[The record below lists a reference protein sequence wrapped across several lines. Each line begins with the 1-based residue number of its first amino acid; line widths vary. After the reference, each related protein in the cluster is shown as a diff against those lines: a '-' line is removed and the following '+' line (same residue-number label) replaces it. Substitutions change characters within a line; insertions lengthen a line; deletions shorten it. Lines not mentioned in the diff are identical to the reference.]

1 MFDMQRSDGSL
12 EVVPGV
18 IAVPEGRRTRRDFV
32 TIAGAMTALAVA
44 GCSNDNNG
52 PSTGAV
58 VTLPLASDTDILK
71 FALFLELLEAD
82 FYTKA
87 VASGVLTGGVA
98 TLAASVKAHETAHV
112 NALQAALGSAAFTTS
127 DVGFDFKTSLSTQ
140 ASFLATAETLEM
152 TGVHAYLGALP
163 SITDCATRTTAG
175 SIYTIECRHYAAFR
189 AYNGEAAPVPSPF
202 ETPMTPEQIVASVQA
217 TGFVTKGLG

>member
-1 MFDMQRSDGSL
+1 MFDTQRSDGSL
-12 EVVPGV
+12 EVFPGV
-18 IAVPEGRRTRRDFV
+18 VAVPEGRRTRRDFL
-32 TIAGAMTALAVA
+32 TIAGTMAALAVTA
-44 GCSNDNNG
+44 CSDNNS

-58 VTLPLASDTDILK
+58 VTLPLASDSDILK

-82 FYTKA
+82 FYTQA

-112 NALQAALGSAAFTTS
+112 AALQAALGSAAFTAS
-127 DVGFDFKTSLSTQ
+127 DVGFDFKTSFGSQ

-152 TGVHAYLGALP
+152 TGVQAYLGALP

-189 AYNGEAAPVPSPF
+189 AYNGEAAPVPSAF